1 MNILS
6 ILESTISL
14 NAPCKKIIHSL
25 VLSSHKLSS
34 DAINDSEN
42 ERIHFMT
49 VSLIW
54 EKVSWNSSANKL
66 PFNAVTIHTTP
77 E

>member
-14 NAPCKKIIHSL
+14 NASCKKLIHSL

-34 DAINDSEN
+34 DSEY

-49 VSLIW
+49 ASLIW
-54 EKVSWNSSANKL
+54 EKVLWNSSAN
-66 PFNAVTIHTTP
+66 T
-77 E
+77 

>member
-14 NAPCKKIIHSL
+14 NAPCKKLIHSL

-34 DAINDSEN
+34 DALHNSEN
-42 ERIHFMT
+42 EIINFMT

-54 EKVSWNSSANKL
+54 EWVLWNSATNQ
-66 PFNAVTIHTTP
+66 
-77 E
+77 

>member
-14 NAPCKKIIHSL
+14 NAPCKKLIHSL
-25 VLSSHKLSS
+25 VLSSHKLSPG
-34 DAINDSEN
+34 AITDSEN

-54 EKVSWNSSANKL
+54 ERVLWNSSTN
-66 PFNAVTIHTTP
+66 V
-77 E
+77 